1 MEGDEEMEGK
11 WRDLS
16 GQVRI
21 IFFLIGVGYGNPLQY
36 SCLGNPMD
44 RGAWWVTAHRVA
56 QRLQSWTLLNTHIHI
71 LANESKL
78 GLRVCAFFMWECS
91 ATQMGHKVGRYLRS
105 GIFQGKSTGRE
116 HMRLRGRC

>member
-1 MEGDEEMEGK
+1 
-11 WRDLS
+11 
-16 GQVRI
+16 
-21 IFFLIGVGYGNPLQY
+21 
-36 SCLGNPMD
+36 MD